1 MWGELGLLRSPPP
14 KNRMEAEAAFLAEK
28 MGLFAG
34 TRPTTLLDYSFPIG
48 FFRDPASLC
57 GFAKRWRRQPEGR
70 ILKKSTPIPAD
81 ADFPPPF
88 LLLCKYCSFQFS
100 NTLTSFSFQKRVR
113 GGGPRALQTTLA
125 LPPPKIFGLSAP
137 PPPFPRSP
145 SGLLSLLSAM
155 ERCIKKKNA
164 RKSGLWIKYE
174 KYRGYGIQR

>member
-34 TRPTTLLDYSFPIG
+34 TRRTTLLDYSFPIG

-81 ADFPPPF
+81 ADFLPPPF

-100 NTLTSFSFQKRVR
+100 NTQTSFSFQKRVR

-137 PPPFPRSP
+137 PPSPPRPSIAVRTALSP
-145 SGLLSLLSAM
+145 L
-155 ERCIKKKNA
+155 R
-164 RKSGLWIKYE
+164 
-174 KYRGYGIQR
+174 YGEMH